1 MDLIYRIIMDIQH
14 SRIAFLLFLHILL
27 MVATVSSRKIPAQD
41 TEGITINLGQKRIF
55 RENVPLYARVVLK
68 CTFNSPIWFKNA
80 SPLETTTKQTKI
92 IKFERIRKA
101 NAGVYACHSTEGG
114 EWSNLTLVVD
124 NRLRSIPEDD
134 THFTGNL
141 EIQSQVSENVALTDD
156 VDTDDYFEEQFRTVR
171 NDLKEENVDLSTR
184 TPDGDTVDPSSVHV
198 APYFTKAS
206 TLSRLLARP
215 SGNMVKLKC
224 IASGNPEPNIT
235 WTKDGKS
242 IERKF
247 GHVNY
252 GKRAITLEDLVL
264 EDAGNYTCHVCNDL
278 GCVNHTTELI
288 VQDRTMGNDLRGL
301 EIHNQ
306 VSNNVITANKK
317 GILDPG
323 TNEIADSSQEN
334 LNQQMVQNK
343 SQGYRAPV
351 FTRKG
356 SMHFLESH
364 PTGHSIT
371 LKCASSGNPQPTITW
386 SKNNSNGT
394 INRQLGGIRYSKT
407 GISMDSLTPSDSGN
421 YTCNVCNIVA
431 CINFTYQL
439 MVMDRFP
446 SRPYIM
452 TPPLNQTAVVK
463 RNITFSCESI
473 SDLEAH
479 TEWYKFRS
487 KEINGTD
494 LPEHTKLK
502 TDPNDPGIL
511 RLENVTYS
519 DEGWYTCLTANTLG
533 ATTASAYLHVVDEDS
548 PLVAPIKNYSI
559 YTICVIAFSVLLL
572 LSSILI
578 VCTYKK
584 LNREKLIM
592 KHRMQTVH
600 QWNKKVIVIKPAP
613 DASNPEAV
621 IVPIIKIEK
630 QRTTQMQSANNDPQ
644 PISEYEF
651 PMDSNW
657 EFPRNYLVLGKTLG
671 EGAFGRVVMAEA
683 NGLVKN
689 GFASVVAVKMV
700 KEGHT
705 DSDMASLVHEMEV
718 MKMIGKHINIINL
731 LGCCSQGGPLY
742 VIVEYAPHGNLK
754 DFLKKNRP
762 RSEFDIPFIAKTEE
776 EEYDPDKKNLT
787 QKHLISFAFQIA
799 RGMEYLASRRCIH
812 RDLAA
817 RNVLVS
823 DDYVMKIADF
833 GLARDIQDTDYY
845 RKATNGRLP
854 IKWMAPES
862 LTDKFYDTKSD
873 VWSYGILLWEIMSF
887 GEQPYPSIYS
897 ADDLNIFLRCDHRL
911 EKPKRCSNNIYM
923 LMRQCW
929 QFNPQD
935 RPNFSQLVVDLD
947 KILSATANDEYLD
960 LGVPLLETPPSSDDE
975 ESDTEAHRELLHS
988 NY

>member
-1 MDLIYRIIMDIQH
+1 QR
-14 SRIAFLLFLHILL
+14 
-27 MVATVSSRKIPAQD
+27 
-41 TEGITINLGQKRIF
+41 RIF

-80 SPLETTTKQTKI
+80 SPLETTTKQTKN
-92 IKFERIRKA
+92 RIRKA

-184 TPDGDTVDPSSVHV
+184 TPDGDSVDPSSVHV

-334 LNQQMVQNK
+334 LNQQTNQNK

-439 MVMDRFP
+439 MVMEIVNHKP
-446 SRPYIM
+446 III
-452 TPPLNQTAVVK
+452 PLPNNLTLSPGASGEMKCTVVS
-463 RNITFSCESI
+463 NYHPHIEWMAGFCENNCSTNTTM
-473 SDLEAH
+473 SA
-479 TEWYKFRS
+479 
-487 KEINGTD
+487 
-494 LPEHTKLK
+494 K

-613 DASNPEAV
+613 DASNPEA
-621 IVPIIKIEK
+621 
-630 QRTTQMQSANNDPQ
+630 
-644 PISEYEF
+644 
-651 PMDSNW
+651 
-657 EFPRNYLVLGKTLG
+657 
-671 EGAFGRVVMAEA
+671 
-683 NGLVKN
+683 
-689 GFASVVAVKMV
+689 
-700 KEGHT
+700 
-705 DSDMASLVHEMEV
+705 
-718 MKMIGKHINIINL
+718 
-731 LGCCSQGGPLY
+731 
-742 VIVEYAPHGNLK
+742 
-754 DFLKKNRP
+754 
-762 RSEFDIPFIAKTEE
+762 
-776 EEYDPDKKNLT
+776 
-787 QKHLISFAFQIA
+787 
-799 RGMEYLASRRCIH
+799 
-812 RDLAA
+812 
-817 RNVLVS
+817 
-823 DDYVMKIADF
+823 
-833 GLARDIQDTDYY
+833 
-845 RKATNGRLP
+845 
-854 IKWMAPES
+854 
-862 LTDKFYDTKSD
+862 
-873 VWSYGILLWEIMSF
+873 
-887 GEQPYPSIYS
+887 QPYPSIYS

>member
-1 MDLIYRIIMDIQH
+1 MDSIYRNTMDIRH
-14 SRIAFLLFLHILL
+14 SHIFLLTLLHILL
-27 MVATVSSRKIPAQD
+27 IVSTVSTRKIPASD
-41 TEGITINLGQKRIF
+41 SETISINLGQKKVL
-55 RENVPLYARVVLK
+55 RETVPVFSRVVLK
-68 CTFNSPIWFKNA
+68 CSYDSPLWFRNA
-80 SPLETTTKQTKI
+80 SPLELNSKQTKI

-101 NAGVYACHSTEGG
+101 DAAVYACHSAQN
-114 EWSNLTLVVD
+114 EWSNLTLTVD
-124 NRLRSIPEDD
+124 NRSRSVPEDD
-134 THFTGNL
+134 SNFSGNL
-141 EIQSQVSENVALTDD
+141 EIQSQISENMQLGDD
-156 VDTDDYFEEQFRTVR
+156 LDSDDYFDEQIIQTSKDDPD
-171 NDLKEENVDLSTR
+171 DLVDASTR
-184 TPDGDTVDPSSVHV
+184 SPIRDNSSTHLV
-198 APYFTKAS
+198 APYFSKPG

-224 IASGNPEPNIT
+224 NAAGNPDPNIT
-235 WTKDGKS
+235 WTKNGKP
-242 IERKF
+242 IQRK
-247 GHVNY
+247 Y
-252 GKRAITLEDLVL
+252 GQVIYNKRSITLEDLIL
-264 EDAGNYTCHVCNDL
+264 EDAGNYTC
-278 GCVNHTTELI
+278 
-288 VQDRTMGNDLRGL
+288 
-301 EIHNQ
+301 
-306 VSNNVITANKK
+306 
-317 GILDPG
+317 
-323 TNEIADSSQEN
+323 
-334 LNQQMVQNK
+334 
-343 SQGYRAPV
+343 
-351 FTRKG
+351 
-356 SMHFLESH
+356 
-364 PTGHSIT
+364 
-371 LKCASSGNPQPTITW
+371 
-386 SKNNSNGT
+386 
-394 INRQLGGIRYSKT
+394 
-407 GISMDSLTPSDSGN
+407 
-421 YTCNVCNIVA
+421 NVCNSLG
-431 CINFTYQL
+431 CINHTIALIIQETINHRPIFTPH
-439 MVMDRFP
+439 P
-446 SRPYIM
+446 SNLTLSPGASGQIECK
-452 TPPLNQTAVVK
+452 VVSSLGYAIEWLEGFCHDPK
-463 RNITFSCESI
+463 NCTSLLKKSESD
-473 SDLEAH
+473 S
-479 TEWYKFRS
+479 
-487 KEINGTD
+487 
-494 LPEHTKLK
+494 
-502 TDPNDPGIL
+502 PGIL
-511 RLENVTYS
+511 KLENVTY
-519 DEGWYTCLTANTLG
+519 DDAGWYTCFAANTLG
-533 ATTASAYLHVVDEDS
+533 ATTASAYLHVVEE
-548 PLVAPIKNYSI
+548 PPRVTPIRNYSI

-613 DASNPEAV
+613 DSSNPDAV

-630 QRTTQMQSANNDPQ
+630 QRTTQMQSVNNDPQ

-657 EFPRNYLVLGKTLG
+657 EFPRNHLVLGKTLG
-671 EGAFGRVVMAEA
+671 EGAFGRVIMAEA
-683 NGLVKN
+683 NSLVKN
-689 GFASVVAVKMV
+689 GYGSVVAVKMV

-731 LGCCSQGGPLY
+731 LGCCSQNGPLY

-762 RSEFDIPFIAKTEE
+762 RSEFEIPCVTKTEA

-911 EKPKRCSNNIYM
+911 DKPKRCSNNIYM

-935 RPNFSQLVVDLD
+935 RPNFSQLVGDLD

-988 NY
+988 NF

>member
-1 MDLIYRIIMDIQH
+1 
-14 SRIAFLLFLHILL
+14 
-27 MVATVSSRKIPAQD
+27 
-41 TEGITINLGQKRIF
+41 
-55 RENVPLYARVVLK
+55 
-68 CTFNSPIWFKNA
+68 
-80 SPLETTTKQTKI
+80 
-92 IKFERIRKA
+92 
-101 NAGVYACHSTEGG
+101 
-114 EWSNLTLVVD
+114 
-124 NRLRSIPEDD
+124 
-134 THFTGNL
+134 
-141 EIQSQVSENVALTDD
+141 
-156 VDTDDYFEEQFRTVR
+156 
-171 NDLKEENVDLSTR
+171 
-184 TPDGDTVDPSSVHV
+184 
-198 APYFTKAS
+198 
-206 TLSRLLARP
+206 
-215 SGNMVKLKC
+215 MVKLKC
-224 IASGNPEPNIT
+224 TAGGNPDPVVT
-235 WTKDGKS
+235 WTKNGQP
-242 IERKF
+242 ITRKF
-247 GHVNY
+247 GLVNY
-252 GKRAITLEDLVL
+252 GKRALTLEDLVL
-264 EDAGNYTCHVCNDL
+264 EDAGNYTYPS
-278 GCVNHTTELI
+278 
-288 VQDRTMGNDLRGL
+288 LRGIQIYSQTVQK
-301 EIHNQ
+301 ETTPSDRK
-306 VSNNVITANKK
+306 VV
-317 GILDPG
+317 LDHG
-323 TNEIADSSQEN
+323 TNDITDSSLESSVVAN
-334 LNQQMVQNK
+334 SSNK
-343 SQGYRAPV
+343 TKNTVFSAPV
-351 FTRKG
+351 FTRRDKMNLLT
-356 SMHFLESH
+356 SV
-364 PTGHSIT
+364 PTGHST
-371 LKCASSGNPQPTITW
+371 TFRCPASGNPPPTITW
-386 SKNNSNGT
+386 TKNNGT
-394 INRQLGGIRYSKT
+394 ITRHLGDIRYIKM
-407 GISMDSLTPSDSGN
+407 GIMMDSVTPSDSGN
-421 YTCNVCNIVA
+421 YTCHVCNVVG
-431 CINFTYQL
+431 CINFTYNYI
-439 MVMDRFP
+439 VIDRYP
-446 SRPYIM
+446 SQPIISN
-452 TPPLNQTAVVK
+452 PPQNQTAVVN
-463 RNITFSCESI
+463 RTVTFSCVTL
-473 SDLEAH
+473 SDLGVHIEC
-479 TEWYKFRS
+479 
-487 KEINGTD
+487 
-494 LPEHTKLK
+494 
-502 TDPNDPGIL
+502 
-511 RLENVTYS
+511 

-533 ATTASAYLHVVDEDS
+533 ATTASAYLHVVDEEA
-548 PLVAPIKNYSI
+548 PVMTPIKNYSI

-613 DASNPEAV
+613 DASNPDAV
-621 IVPIIKIEK
+621 IVPIVKIEK

-657 EFPRNYLVLGKTLG
+657 EFPRSQLVLGKTLG

-683 NGLVKN
+683 NSLVKN
-689 GFASVVAVKMV
+689 GFGSVVAVKMV

-776 EEYDPDKKNLT
+776 EEYDPDKLNLT

-897 ADDLNIFLRCDHRL
+897 ADDLNVFLRCDHRL
-911 EKPKRCSNNIYM
+911 DKPKRCSNNIYM

-975 ESDTEAHRELLHS
+975 ESDVEAHRELLHS

>member
-184 TPDGDTVDPSSVHV
+184 TPDGDSVDPSSVHV

-334 LNQQMVQNK
+334 LNQQTNQNK

-439 MVMDRFP
+439 MVMEIVNHKP
-446 SRPYIM
+446 III
-452 TPPLNQTAVVK
+452 PLPNNLTLSPGASGEMKCTVVS
-463 RNITFSCESI
+463 NYHPHIEWMAGFCENNCSTNTTM
-473 SDLEAH
+473 SA
-479 TEWYKFRS
+479 
-487 KEINGTD
+487 
-494 LPEHTKLK
+494 K

-613 DASNPEAV
+613 DASNPEA
-621 IVPIIKIEK
+621 
-630 QRTTQMQSANNDPQ
+630 
-644 PISEYEF
+644 
-651 PMDSNW
+651 
-657 EFPRNYLVLGKTLG
+657 
-671 EGAFGRVVMAEA
+671 
-683 NGLVKN
+683 
-689 GFASVVAVKMV
+689 
-700 KEGHT
+700 
-705 DSDMASLVHEMEV
+705 
-718 MKMIGKHINIINL
+718 
-731 LGCCSQGGPLY
+731 
-742 VIVEYAPHGNLK
+742 
-754 DFLKKNRP
+754 
-762 RSEFDIPFIAKTEE
+762 
-776 EEYDPDKKNLT
+776 
-787 QKHLISFAFQIA
+787 
-799 RGMEYLASRRCIH
+799 
-812 RDLAA
+812 
-817 RNVLVS
+817 
-823 DDYVMKIADF
+823 
-833 GLARDIQDTDYY
+833 
-845 RKATNGRLP
+845 
-854 IKWMAPES
+854 
-862 LTDKFYDTKSD
+862 
-873 VWSYGILLWEIMSF
+873 
-887 GEQPYPSIYS
+887 QPYPSIYS

>member
-1 MDLIYRIIMDIQH
+1 MDSIYRITMDIRH
-14 SRIAFLLFLHILL
+14 SQIFLLMLLNILL
-27 MVATVSSRKIPAQD
+27 MVSTVATRKIPASD
-41 TEGITINLGQKRIF
+41 AETISINLGHKRLF
-55 RENVPLYARVVLK
+55 RETVPVFSRVVLK
-68 CTFNSPIWFKNA
+68 CSYDDPLWLKNA
-80 SPLETTTKQTKI
+80 SPLELNSKQTKI

-101 NAGVYACHSTEGG
+101 DAGIYACHSTEG
-114 EWSNLTLVVD
+114 EWSNLTLSVD
-124 NRLRSIPEDD
+124 NRSRSPPEDD
-134 THFTGNL
+134 TNFTGNL
-141 EIQSQVSENVALTDD
+141 EIQSQVAEDD
-156 VDTDDYFEEQFRTVR
+156 FADDIDGDEYFEKQYQTT
-171 NDLKEENVDLSTR
+171 KENLREPTDPSTR
-184 TPDGDTVDPSSVHV
+184 SPDSDRDNTLTKLE
-198 APYFTKAS
+198 APYFTKVS
-206 TLSRLLARP
+206 TLPRFLARP

-224 IASGNPEPNIT
+224 TAGGNPDPVVT
-235 WTKDGKS
+235 WTKNGQP
-242 IERKF
+242 ITRKF
-247 GHVNY
+247 GLVNY
-252 GKRAITLEDLVL
+252 GKRALTLEDLVL
-264 EDAGNYTCHVCNDL
+264 EDAGNYTCHVCNIL
-278 GCVNHTTELI
+278 GCVNHTTDLHIKEI
-288 VQDRTMGNDLRGL
+288 VNHKPIINPPLSNLTLTLGASGEMKCTV
-301 EIHNQ
+301 
-306 VSNNVITANKK
+306 VSNYHPHI
-317 GILDPG
+317 
-323 TNEIADSSQEN
+323 EWIA
-334 LNQQMVQNK
+334 
-343 SQGYRAPV
+343 G
-351 FTRKG
+351 F
-356 SMHFLESH
+356 
-364 PTGHSIT
+364 
-371 LKCASSGNPQPTITW
+371 
-386 SKNNSNGT
+386 
-394 INRQLGGIRYSKT
+394 
-407 GISMDSLTPSDSGN
+407 
-421 YTCNVCNIVA
+421 
-431 CINFTYQL
+431 
-439 MVMDRFP
+439 
-446 SRPYIM
+446 
-452 TPPLNQTAVVK
+452 
-463 RNITFSCESI
+463 CESNC
-473 SDLEAH
+473 SRNA
-479 TEWYKFRS
+479 TMS
-487 KEINGTD
+487 A
-494 LPEHTKLK
+494 K
-502 TDPNDPGIL
+502 TDPDTPGIL
-511 RLENVTYS
+511 KFENVTYS

-533 ATTASAYLHVVDEDS
+533 ATTASAYLHVVDEEA
-548 PLVAPIKNYSI
+548 PVMTPIKNYSI

-613 DASNPEAV
+613 DSSNPDAV
-621 IVPIIKIEK
+621 IVPIVKIEK

-657 EFPRNYLVLGKTLG
+657 EFPRSQLVLGKTLG

-683 NGLVKN
+683 NSLVKN
-689 GFASVVAVKMV
+689 GFGSVVAVKMV

-776 EEYDPDKKNLT
+776 EEYDPDKLNLT

-897 ADDLNIFLRCDHRL
+897 ADDLNVFLRCDHRL
-911 EKPKRCSNNIYM
+911 DKPKRCSNNIYM

-975 ESDTEAHRELLHS
+975 ESDVEAHRELLHS

>member
-184 TPDGDTVDPSSVHV
+184 TPDGDSVDPSSVHV

-288 VQDRTMGNDLRGL
+288 VQ
-301 EIHNQ
+301 EIVNHKPIIIPLPNNLTLSPGASGEMKCTV
-306 VSNNVITANKK
+306 VSNYHPHIEWMAGFCENNCS
-317 GILDPG
+317 
-323 TNEIADSSQEN
+323 TNTTMSA
-334 LNQQMVQNK
+334 
-343 SQGYRAPV
+343 
-351 FTRKG
+351 
-356 SMHFLESH
+356 
-364 PTGHSIT
+364 
-371 LKCASSGNPQPTITW
+371 
-386 SKNNSNGT
+386 
-394 INRQLGGIRYSKT
+394 
-407 GISMDSLTPSDSGN
+407 
-421 YTCNVCNIVA
+421 
-431 CINFTYQL
+431 
-439 MVMDRFP
+439 
-446 SRPYIM
+446 
-452 TPPLNQTAVVK
+452 
-463 RNITFSCESI
+463 
-473 SDLEAH
+473 
-479 TEWYKFRS
+479 
-487 KEINGTD
+487 
-494 LPEHTKLK
+494 K

-683 NGLVKN
+683 NGLVKS

>member
-288 VQDRTMGNDLRGL
+288 VQ
-301 EIHNQ
+301 EIVNHKPIIIPLPNNLTLSPGASGEMKCTV
-306 VSNNVITANKK
+306 VSNYHPHIEWMAGFCENNCS
-317 GILDPG
+317 
-323 TNEIADSSQEN
+323 TNTTMSA
-334 LNQQMVQNK
+334 
-343 SQGYRAPV
+343 
-351 FTRKG
+351 
-356 SMHFLESH
+356 
-364 PTGHSIT
+364 
-371 LKCASSGNPQPTITW
+371 
-386 SKNNSNGT
+386 
-394 INRQLGGIRYSKT
+394 
-407 GISMDSLTPSDSGN
+407 
-421 YTCNVCNIVA
+421 
-431 CINFTYQL
+431 
-439 MVMDRFP
+439 
-446 SRPYIM
+446 
-452 TPPLNQTAVVK
+452 
-463 RNITFSCESI
+463 
-473 SDLEAH
+473 
-479 TEWYKFRS
+479 
-487 KEINGTD
+487 
-494 LPEHTKLK
+494 K

>member
-1 MDLIYRIIMDIQH
+1 MDSIYRIIMDMRQIT
-14 SRIAFLLFLHILL
+14 LL
-27 MVATVSSRKIPAQD
+27 MIIHLLLLATTVTARKLPASD
-41 TEGITINLGQKRIF
+41 TEPITIELGHRRSLQQK
-55 RENVPLYARVVLK
+55 VQVLSRVVLK
-68 CTFNSPIWFKNA
+68 CSYDNPTWYKNS
-80 SPLETTTKQTKI
+80 SPLESKQTKT

-101 NAGVYACHSTEGG
+101 DAGIYACHSAEG
-114 EWSNLTLVVD
+114 EWSNLTLTVANMD
-124 NRLRSIPEDD
+124 QNKTRSLPDD
-134 THFTGNL
+134 DSIFAGNL
-141 EIQSQVSENVALTDD
+141 EIQSQVVSEVPDD
-156 VDTDDYFEEQFRTVR
+156 AIDDLDTDDYFDEQFRTTK
-171 NDLKEENVDLSTR
+171 DELSGSLSTR
-184 TPDGDTVDPSSVHV
+184 SPDRSHENSEKFL
-198 APYFTKAS
+198 APRFTKKNI
-206 TLSRLLARP
+206 LSHLQLKP
-215 SGNMVKLKC
+215 SGNMVKFKC
-224 IASGNPEPNIT
+224 SATGYPEPAIT
-235 WTKDGKS
+235 WTKEGEPIS
-242 IERKF
+242 RKF
-247 GHVNY
+247 GQVNY
-252 GKRAITLEDLVL
+252 GKWAITLEDLIL
-264 EDAGNYTCHVCNDL
+264 EDAGNYTCHVCNVV
-278 GCVNHTTELI
+278 GCISHTTKLVVQEIVNHKPIITPLP
-288 VQDRTMGNDLRGL
+288 
-301 EIHNQ
+301 
-306 VSNNVITANKK
+306 SNLT
-317 GILDPG
+317 LTPG
-323 TNEIADSSQEN
+323 
-334 LNQQMVQNK
+334 
-343 SQGYRAPV
+343 
-351 FTRKG
+351 
-356 SMHFLESH
+356 
-364 PTGHSIT
+364 
-371 LKCASSGNPQPTITW
+371 SSGEMRCTVVSHYHPHIQWIAGFCDSNCST
-386 SKNNSNGT
+386 NNEMSA
-394 INRQLGGIRYSKT
+394 K
-407 GISMDSLTPSDSGN
+407 
-421 YTCNVCNIVA
+421 V
-431 CINFTYQL
+431 
-439 MVMDRFP
+439 
-446 SRPYIM
+446 
-452 TPPLNQTAVVK
+452 
-463 RNITFSCESI
+463 
-473 SDLEAH
+473 
-479 TEWYKFRS
+479 
-487 KEINGTD
+487 
-494 LPEHTKLK
+494 K
-502 TDPNDPGIL
+502 TDPENPEVL

-519 DEGWYTCLTANTLG
+519 DAGWYTCLSANTLG
-533 ATTASAYLHVVDEDS
+533 ATTASAYLQVVSEDTIKKI
-548 PLVAPIKNYSI
+548 PVKNYSI

-578 VCTYKK
+578 ICTYKK

-600 QWNKKVIVIKPAP
+600 QWNKKVIVIRPAP
-613 DASNPEAV
+613 DATNPEAV

-644 PISEYEF
+644 PMSEYEF

-657 EFPRNYLVLGKTLG
+657 EFPRSQLVLGKTLG

-683 NGLVKN
+683 NGLLKT

-731 LGCCSQGGPLY
+731 LGCCSQNGPLY

-762 RSEFDIPFIAKTEE
+762 RSEFDIPFIAKTED

-787 QKHLISFAFQIA
+787 QKHLISFAYQIA

-823 DDYVMKIADF
+823 DDFVMKIADF

-873 VWSYGILLWEIMSF
+873 VWSYGILLWEIMSY

-911 EKPKRCSNNIYM
+911 EKPKRCTNNIYM
-923 LMRQCW
+923 MMRQCW

-975 ESDTEAHRELLHS
+975 ESDVEAHRELLHS